1 MAGTVRLGRYGPPL
15 SRWVPSIKSRC
26 WRDMGVLL
34 GRELGLQANEAIQA
48 ALVRR
53 PDVVVSV
60 PVHWSRRML
69 RGIDHG
75 AVLADEVARA
85 MGIPRV
91 VALRAGLASRQTG
104 GTKEQRSGN
113 RGRFEAVRGAAV
125 SKGCCV
131 LLVDDVRTTGST
143 LREAMAALAPL
154 GVESVVLGV
163 CAVTDPP
170 RRSSVAEARLNCG

>member
-1 MAGTVRLGRYGPPL
+1 
-15 SRWVPSIKSRC
+15 
-26 WRDMGVLL
+26 MGVLL

-91 VALRAGLASRQTG
+91 VALRAGLALRQTG

>member
-1 MAGTVRLGRYGPPL
+1 
-15 SRWVPSIKSRC
+15 
-26 WRDMGVLL
+26 MGVLL
-34 GRELGLQANEAIQA
+34 GRQLGLQTVEAVQA
-48 ALVRR
+48 ALIPR

-60 PVHWSRRML
+60 PVHWSRRIL

-85 MGIPRV
+85 TGIPRV
-91 VALRAGLASRQTG
+91 PALRARLASRQTG

-113 RGRFEAVRGAAV
+113 RGRFEPARGGAAA
-125 SKGCCV
+125 KGCCV

-154 GVESVVLGV
+154 GVDSVVLGV
-163 CAVTDPP
+163 FSLADRP
-170 RRSSVAEARLNCG
+170 RPSSAAEGQVKCG